1 MKIQKRQ
8 RPGSLHRRRVLEF
21 ALFAAPWVIG
31 FLAFQLY
38 PLAQSLQISFS
49 LLQVSAAGVKWI
61 PIGFTNYKQALLVDP
76 VFTRYLVQ
84 SILQT
89 ILQIPLI
96 LSFSLA
102 AAALMKQDLIG
113 TKFFR
118 TLFFLPVV
126 VGSSAVIQQLFNT
139 GGPGSSTN
147 GVPLII
153 VGGFIT
159 GLTRVLGPTLGN
171 EVLAIFTHLSLVLW
185 QSGVQTL
192 LFIAA
197 LYSVP
202 GTYYEVARID
212 GANAW
217 QTFLKVTLP
226 SISPMILLVTIYTMV
241 NSFTEPILN
250 PLLNYIST
258 VGFGSA
264 GNLGEAGAMGW
275 MYFVAIFIVV
285 AVAFRYAQRHVFY
298 AGER

>member
-1 MKIQKRQ
+1 M
-8 RPGSLHRRRVLEF
+8 
-21 ALFAAPWVIG
+21 FAAPWVVG

-61 PIGFTNYKQALLVDP
+61 PVGFANYKQALLVDP
-76 VFTRYLVQ
+76 NFTRFLVQ

-96 LSFSLA
+96 ISFALA
-102 AAALMKQDLIG
+102 SAALMKQGLIG
-113 TKFFR
+113 TTFFR

-126 VGSSAVIQQLFNT
+126 VGSSAVIQQLFNN
-139 GGPGSSTN
+139 GGPGSGTT
-147 GVPLII
+147 GVPLILI
-153 VGGFIT
+153 GSFLT
-159 GLTRVLGPTLGN
+159 TLTRVLGPTLGG
-171 EVLAIFTHLSLVLW
+171 EIVAIFYHLSLVLW

-192 LFIAA
+192 LFLAG

-202 GTYYEVARID
+202 SMYYEVARID

-226 SISPMILLVTIYTMV
+226 SISPMILLVTIYSMV

-264 GNLGEAGAMGW
+264 GQLGEAGAMGW

-285 AVAFRYAQRHVFY
+285 AIAFRTAQRHVFY